1 MKYDELNLQK
11 IREVPIFEV
20 CSKLGIS
27 LYGTGKLTRRA
38 KCWYHDDKHP
48 SMHVNKKKNIYKCF
62 VCGEGGDVIKL
73 VQDYDNK
80 SFIEACDWLVNEFH
94 ITLIEN
100 KPAAKKL
107 NHGDCTCGRSEAKII
122 GPVPRGSTG
131 SSRAEQLTPLDATLV
146 EKSLSLDSQ
155 FCKSAVSSGYLTESQ
170 LHHAAARYHLG
181 CTKDGGVIFWQI
193 DDQQQVRTGK
203 VMYYQPDCHRNKTH
217 TPTWIHHLMKDTLPP
232 SFTFHPCLFG
242 LHLIGNHPDP
252 LMGRGYLNER
262 ATGGAVKP
270 SHIGEGL
277 DGVDASFSSF
287 LRAEEKDRTK
297 GISIV
302 ESEKSAVILSEKFPD
317 FIWLSCGG
325 LQTFKPDLLEPLLQY
340 RVIIFPDTD
349 PQGEAFRK
357 WSQVATEAQR
367 LYKFRYP
374 LRVSPLLELKSTPEQ
389 KQRKIDLVDFLYDGA

>member
-94 ITLIEN
+94 ITIIED

-122 GPVPRGSTG
+122 GPVPCGSTG
-131 SSRAEQLTPLDATLV
+131 STRAENLTPLDATLTPLDATLV

-170 LHHAAARYHLG
+170 LHNAAARYRLG

-203 VMYYQPDCHRNKTH
+203 VMYYQPDCHRDKTH

-232 SFTFHPCLFG
+232 NYEMRPCLFG
-242 LHLIGNHPDP
+242 LHLLG
-252 LMGRGYLNER
+252 
-262 ATGGAVKP
+262 AGG
-270 SHIGEGL
+270 GL
-277 DGVDASFSSF
+277 IA
-287 LRAEEKDRTK
+287 
-297 GISIV
+297 IV

-317 FIWLSCGG
+317 YIWLSCGG

-349 PQGEAFRK
+349 PQGEAYRK
-357 WSQVATEAQR
+357 WSQVALEAQR

-389 KQRKIDLVDFLYDGA
+389 KQRKIDLVDFLYDEA